1 MLKLSLS
8 DYSDAYILVKD
19 TITITGRPTDTTK
32 ANKGAGER
40 NKEVIF
46 SNCTPVIECSSKINN
61 TQIDHAKHLN
71 IVTQCIS

>member
-8 DYSDAYILVKD
+8 DYSDAYILVKG
-19 TITITGRPTDTTK
+19 TITITGGPTDTTE
-32 ANKGAGER
+32 ANKRAGKT

-46 SNCTPVIECSSKINN
+46 SNCTPVIECTSKINN
-61 TQIDHAKHLN
+61 AQIDHAKYLN